1 MKFKQV
7 SILFLFLATSFL
19 LTSCDEEEEP
29 MVQPTNT
36 IVDIAVGDNNFSDLV
51 TALTKAN
58 LVSTLQGGTY
68 TVFAPTNAAFAA
80 AGIDVNALTGDQLAP
95 VLLNHVLA
103 AEVRAASVPSGAVT
117 TAGGGDIYVSLNNG
131 VFINGVVEVV
141 QTDIIADN
149 GVIHVIDNVILP
161 ASQNL
166 VEIASG
172 SDDFTTLVSLVAGAG
187 LVETLSDVT
196 ANYTVFA
203 PTNAAFAKLFETVDP
218 ASLTPE
224 QITNILLYHVVP
236 GRVYSTDLA
245 TGDVAAA
252 NGANLG
258 VDLSSGVVIKGAN
271 SEGSNVTAANLN
283 ATNGVIHVIDTV
295 LLP

>member
-1 MKFKQV
+1 MNFKNL
-7 SILFLFLATSFL
+7 SILCL
-19 LTSCDEEEEP
+19 LLVAPFVFTACDEDEEP
-29 MVQPTNT
+29 MVEPTNT
-36 IVDIAVGDNNFSDLV
+36 IVDIAVADGNFSDLV

-80 AGIDVNALTGDQLAP
+80 AGIDVNALTGEQLAP

-103 AEVRAASVPSGAVT
+103 AEVRAANVTSGAAT
-117 TAGGGDIYVSLNNG
+117 TAGGGDIFISAGAAG
-131 VFINGVVEVV
+131 VFINGVIQVT

-161 ASQNL
+161 PSQSI

-172 SDDFTTLVSLVAGAG
+172 NPDFSTLVDLVVAADLAG
-187 LVETLSDVT
+187 TLSDPE
-196 ANYTVFA
+196 ANFTVFA

-218 ASLTPE
+218 ASLTTE
-224 QITNILLYHVVP
+224 QIANILLYHVVP
-236 GRVYSTDLA
+236 ARVFSTDLA
-245 TGDVAAA
+245 NGNVAAA
-252 NGANLG
+252 NGDDLG
-258 VDLSSGVVIKGAN
+258 IDLSSGVVIKATN
-271 SEGSNVTAANLN
+271 SEANVTAANLN